1 MSLGIFNRLW
11 TLLEEACSELDFKLS
26 SRGSSSPSFKKLGD
40 MRVELQTE
48 RNYADLITQMITF
61 HTLAVDSADD
71 LCDQLKAD
79 LATSQLFIS
88 EKVP

>member
-1 MSLGIFNRLW
+1 
-11 TLLEEACSELDFKLS
+11 
-26 SRGSSSPSFKKLGD
+26 

-48 RNYADLITQMITF
+48 RNYADLITQMINF
-61 HTLAVDSADD
+61 HTLTMDSADD

>member
-1 MSLGIFNRLW
+1 
-11 TLLEEACSELDFKLS
+11 
-26 SRGSSSPSFKKLGD
+26 

-48 RNYADLITQMITF
+48 RNYLLTQMITF
-61 HTLAVDSADD
+61 HTLTVHSADN